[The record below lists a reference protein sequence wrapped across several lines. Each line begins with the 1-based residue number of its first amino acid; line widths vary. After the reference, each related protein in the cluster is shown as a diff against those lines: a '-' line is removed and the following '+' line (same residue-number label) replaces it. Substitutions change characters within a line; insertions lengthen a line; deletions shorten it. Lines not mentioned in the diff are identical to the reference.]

1 MAGKI
6 KQDENIG
13 PNLRKLRLEHGYSQE
28 KLCEILQRD
37 GCDIGRTTYEKYEN
51 GELNIRVSVLRSL
64 VKLYKCSFDDF
75 FIV

>member
-13 PNLRKLRLEHGYSQE
+13 QNLKKLRLAHGYSQE
-28 KLCEILQRD
+28 VLCGILQRD
-37 GCDIGRTTYEKYEN
+37 GCDIGRTTYQKYEN

-75 FIV
+75 FV